1 MALVEP
7 PQVGSNDQFAD
18 AFTTPNVQW

>member
-7 PQVGSNDQFAD
+7 PQVGSNDH
-18 AFTTPNVQW
+18 FTRVLTMPNV

>member
-7 PQVGSNDQFAD
+7 PQVGSNAQFAD
-18 AFTTPNVQW
+18 AFTTPNV